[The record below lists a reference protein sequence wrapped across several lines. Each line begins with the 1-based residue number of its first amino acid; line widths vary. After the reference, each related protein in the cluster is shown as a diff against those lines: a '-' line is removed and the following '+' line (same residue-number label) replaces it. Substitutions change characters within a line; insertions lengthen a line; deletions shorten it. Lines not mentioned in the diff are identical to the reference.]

1 MINLGILG
9 CSEIAFRRFMPAVL
23 NVSGIIVKAVAEEYA
38 PEKLTE
44 FCETYHLEAEKDFL
58 SLIEREDIDAVYVP
72 QPPALHH
79 KWARIALEHG
89 KHVLIEKPSTISYEQ
104 TRELVELA
112 KENNLALHENYMFQ
126 YHSQIAG
133 VQKLVSD
140 GAVGDV
146 RLIRADFGFPMRA
159 QNDFRYN
166 ASLGGGA
173 LLDAGGYT
181 AKLATLFL
189 GETVKVDCAKLNY
202 MDGFEVDMYGNAT
215 LSNEEGQV
223 CQLAFGMD
231 NSYRCSLEVWGS
243 TGRITTNRI
252 FTAPPGFEP
261 MVTLETSEGTK
272 AISLEADSHFEH
284 SIEEFVKEVSDEK
297 ARAAM
302 YQQILVQAQLVE
314 DIRKLGAK

>member
-23 NVSGIIVKAVAEEYA
+23 NVSGITVKAVAEEYA

-44 FCETYHLEAEKDFL
+44 FCETYQLEAEKDFL

-79 KWARIALEHG
+79 KWAKIALEHG

-104 TRELVELA
+104 SRELVELA

-166 ASLGGGA
+166 AALGGGA

-215 LSNEEGQV
+215 LSNEAGQV

-261 MVTLETSEGTK
+261 MVTLETPEGTK

-284 SIEEFVKEVSDEK
+284 SIEEFVKEVSDQK
-297 ARAAM
+297 VRAAM